1 MVLLSC
7 HARFK
12 VNTVL
17 KQRLIGAVVL
27 IALAVIFLPMLIYS
41 PSPDDNLSTVPIT
54 APNAPASVEFE
65 TRVLPLA
72 TPPVATMPNAV
83 PDNAIPA
90 TIETSRANTPPA
102 TPVNTA
108 TAALPPAVAAGNY
121 AVSFGAYA
129 STADAQVVISH
140 LQNFNLRGFQHKDSL
155 NGREV
160 WRVRIGPYADR
171 AQAEL
176 ARLEAS
182 KVRSDVNAQVIV
194 LDAQP
199 NRQLAAVAAPLASQP
214 AVTVTPTNTVVTAPQ
229 TPPRSEAAPLRTQTP
244 EVTTSTTPTPTTTTA
259 LATPRLDQIGWAVQ
273 VGAFSQAQEAAAL
286 RERIRTAGFSA
297 FIEPVNT
304 ANGTVHRVRVGPV
317 ASRAD
322 AEQLKAQMALRIGAA
337 DSLVVRHP

>member
-1 MVLLSC
+1 MALLLC
-7 HARFK
+7 YVRYK

-41 PSPDDNLSTVPIT
+41 PSPEDNLANVPIT
-54 APNAPASVEFE
+54 APNAPTSVEFE

-72 TPPVATMPNAV
+72 TPPASNMPSAV

-90 TIETSRANTPPA
+90 PVETARTARPPSNTSAP
-102 TPVNTA
+102 
-108 TAALPPAVAAGNY
+108 ALPPAVAAGNY

-129 STADAQVVISH
+129 SASDAQVVIAH

-160 WRVRIGPYADR
+160 WRVRIGPYVDR

-182 KVRSDVNAQVIV
+182 KVRGDVNAQVIV
-194 LDAQP
+194 LNAQP
-199 NRQLAAVAAPLASQP
+199 STELAAVAPPLATQP
-214 AVTVTPTNTVVTAPQ
+214 TSTLAPTNTPAAAPQ
-229 TPPRSEAAPLRTQTP
+229 TPTRSEAAPLRSQTP
-244 EVTTSTTPTPTTTTA
+244 AVATTTPPPSA
-259 LATPRLDQIGWAVQ
+259 ASAPPRLDQIGWAVQ
-273 VGAFSQAQEAAAL
+273 VGAFSQAPEAATL
-286 RERIRTAGFSA
+286 RDRIRASGFSA

-322 AEQLKAQMALRIGAA
+322 AEQLKAQMALRIGAE

>member
-1 MVLLSC
+1 
-7 HARFK
+7 
-12 VNTVL
+12 
-17 KQRLIGAVVL
+17 VL

-41 PSPDDNLSTVPIT
+41 PSPEDNLANVPIT

-72 TPPVATMPNAV
+72 TPPVSTMPSAV
-83 PDNAIPA
+83 PDNAIPTTVETARAA
-90 TIETSRANTPPA
+90 TQPSNT
-102 TPVNTA
+102 TA
-108 TAALPPAVAAGNY
+108 RALPPAVAAGNY

-129 STADAQVVISH
+129 SPNDAQVVIAH

-160 WRVRIGPYADR
+160 WRVRIGPYVDR

-182 KVRSDVNAQVIV
+182 KVRGDVNAQVIV
-194 LDAQP
+194 LNAQP
-199 NRQLAAVAAPLASQP
+199 NTELAAVAAPLATQP
-214 AVTVTPTNTVVTAPQ
+214 TLAPANTPAAAPQ
-229 TPPRSEAAPLRTQTP
+229 TPTRSEAAPLRSQTP
-244 EVTTSTTPTPTTTTA
+244 AVATTTPTPSA
-259 LATPRLDQIGWAVQ
+259 ASAAPRLDQIGWAVQ
-273 VGAFSQAQEAAAL
+273 VGAFSQAPEAATL
-286 RERIRTAGFSA
+286 RDRIRASGFSA

-322 AEQLKAQMALRIGAA
+322 AEQLKAQMALRIGAE

>member
-1 MVLLSC
+1 
-7 HARFK
+7 

-41 PSPDDNLSTVPIT
+41 PSPDDEGAMVPIT
-54 APNAPASVEFE
+54 APNAPASSEFE

-72 TPPVATMPNAV
+72 TPPLSSMPSAV

-90 TIETSRANTPPA
+90 TVETSSATTPTATPPV
-102 TPVNTA
+102 T
-108 TAALPPAVAAGNY
+108 ALPPTVAAGNY

-129 STADAQVVISH
+129 SASDAQVVIAH

-160 WRVRIGPYADR
+160 WRVRIGPYVDR

-176 ARLEAS
+176 ARVEAS

-194 LDAQP
+194 LEAQAATTT
-199 NRQLAAVAAPLASQP
+199 QVAAVAAPLATQP
-214 AVTVTPTNTVVTAPQ
+214 VAAPTNTTVMPPPQ
-229 TPPRSEAAPLRTQTP
+229 TPVRSEAAPLRSQTP
-244 EVTTSTTPTPTTTTA
+244 AVTTTTPTPTPTV
-259 LATPRLDQIGWAVQ
+259 ATPTPSPRLDQIGWAVQ
-273 VGAFSQAQEAAAL
+273 VGAFSQAQEAATL

-317 ASRAD
+317 ANRAD
-322 AEQLKAQMALRIGAA
+322 AEQLKAQMALRIGAG